1 MGRLSRTIESANHT
15 MRAARPVRVVLERTR
30 NVIGY
35 IAIFGAVICGY
46 ASVGAWAIAISAL
59 ALASLSQA
67 QYSGLYRRTA
77 ELGLGSFGFS
87 VAMKSFG
94 NALLASGGA
103 YLGGVLLRLL

>member
-1 MGRLSRTIESANHT
+1 MGQLSKPLESEHHSA
-15 MRAARPVRVVLERTR
+15 RAELPVRVALERTR
-30 NVIGY
+30 NLVGF

-67 QYSGLYRRTA
+67 EYSGLYRRTA
-77 ELGLGSFGFS
+77 ELGLGSLGFS
-87 VAMKSFG
+87 VAMKSLG

>member
-1 MGRLSRTIESANHT
+1 MGRLSETVESATHSVG
-15 MRAARPVRVVLERTR
+15 AEVPVRVALQRTR
-30 NVIGY
+30 NMVGY
-35 IAIFGAVICGY
+35 IAILGAAICGY

-67 QYSGLYRRTA
+67 EYGTLYRRTA
-77 ELGLGSFGFS
+77 ELGLSSAGFS
-87 VAMKSFG
+87 VAMKSLG

>member
-1 MGRLSRTIESANHT
+1 MRWLSGSIESANHSA
-15 MRAARPVRVVLERTR
+15 RAEIPVRVALERTC

-35 IAIFGAVICGY
+35 FAILGAAICGY

-67 QYSGLYRRTA
+67 EHSDLYRRTA
-77 ELGLGSFGFS
+77 EMGLGSLGFS

-94 NALLASGGA
+94 NALIASGGA
-103 YLGGVLLRLL
+103 YLGGVLLGHL

>member
-1 MGRLSRTIESANHT
+1 M
-15 MRAARPVRVVLERTR
+15 V
-30 NVIGY
+30 GY
-35 IAIFGAVICGY
+35 IAILGAAICGY

-67 QYSGLYRRTA
+67 EYGTLYRRTA
-77 ELGLGSFGFS
+77 ELGLSSAGFS
-87 VAMKSFG
+87 VAMKSLG